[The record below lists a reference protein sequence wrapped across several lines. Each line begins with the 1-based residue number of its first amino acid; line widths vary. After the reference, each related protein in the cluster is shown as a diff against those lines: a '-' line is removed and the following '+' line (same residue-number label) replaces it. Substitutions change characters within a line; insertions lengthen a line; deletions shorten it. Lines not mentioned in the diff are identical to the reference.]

1 MEVLM
6 SEYIKTSISRKKLYD
21 RNYTRDSFVKIKRD
35 EDMEVSTTDN
45 IYKSVA
51 DILTLKY
58 IEKSNV

>member
-1 MEVLM
+1 M